1 MQRCGRQAPSPAG
14 QRTADRAVADEQRRG
29 PVTLAPSRHDGLL
42 SRAEVHHVTGEPRGC
57 VMP

>member
-29 PVTLAPSRHDGLL
+29 PLSPWLL
-42 SRAEVHHVTGEPRGC
+42 PVMMGCFPEPRFT
-57 VMP
+57 M